1 MPKIIPE
8 LRESILMAARK
19 SLLETETHD
28 LSMRQLAQQCGTA
41 VGTVYNY
48 FPSKEA
54 LIAEVIMPDW
64 LKCCREMKEGA
75 VSGAD
80 PLSAVRETAAAL
92 RRFTS
97 RYAPVWRHYA
107 GEQNSLASMAGR
119 HNQVIGEIA
128 AAVKETLLRFDL
140 MYDDF
145 LPEII
150 AEMVL
155 SASRTEDGFRR
166 ITPVLE
172 RILR

>member
-8 LRESILMAARK
+8 LRESIIQAARK
-19 SLLETETHD
+19 NLLESEAHD

-64 LKCCREMKEGA
+64 LECCREMKEGA
-75 VSGAD
+75 ASGTD
-80 PLSAVRETAAAL
+80 PLSAVRATAAAL

-97 RYAPVWRHYA
+97 RYAPVWKNYA
-107 GEQNSLASMAGR
+107 GEQNSLASMVSR

-128 AAVKETLLRFDL
+128 AAVKETLLRFGL
-140 MYDDF
+140 LYDEF
-145 LPEII
+145 LPEIM
-150 AEMVL
+150 AEMIL

-172 RILR
+172 RILS

>member
-64 LKCCREMKEGA
+64 LECCREMKEGA

-80 PLSAVRETAAAL
+80 PLFAVRETAAAL

-97 RYAPVWRHYA
+97 RYAPVWSHYA
-107 GEQNSLASMAGR
+107 GEQNSF
-119 HNQVIGEIA
+119 V
-128 AAVKETLLRFDL
+128 
-140 MYDDF
+140 
-145 LPEII
+145 
-150 AEMVL
+150 
-155 SASRTEDGFRR
+155 
-166 ITPVLE
+166 
-172 RILR
+172 